1 MAQARE
7 VRDLMR
13 LILLRHGE
21 TEHNR
26 GRLTLGRADVPLNAR
41 GLLQAQAVAAS
52 FGTRP
57 SAIYVSPLLRARQT
71 AAAIE
76 SRTGVAAVVE
86 EALIEMDVGEM
97 EHLTGDELR
106 ERYPEF
112 LRLWLSDPAQARMP
126 GRDTVGDARIS
137 GGETLTEVQ
146 ERAWGAIERMLAVHS
161 GGTVA
166 VVTHNFVILTL
177 MCRALGLPLAGFRK
191 LRHGVAARS
200 VVDISDDG
208 ECRVLQMN
216 DVAHLL
222 AAGLAD
228 DPSGREARP

>member
-1 MAQARE
+1 
-7 VRDLMR
+7 MR

-26 GRLTLGRADVPLNAR
+26 GGLTLGRADVPLNAR

-52 FGTRP
+52 FGVRP
-57 SAIYVSPLLRARQT
+57 DALYVSPLQRARQT

-76 SRTGVAAVVE
+76 SRMRVTAVVDD
-86 EALIEMDVGEM
+86 ALVEMDVGEM
-97 EHLTGDELR
+97 EHLTRDELR
-106 ERYPEF
+106 ERHPEF
-112 LRLWLSDPAQARMP
+112 LRDWISDAADARMP
-126 GRDTVGDARIS
+126 

-146 ERAWGAIERMLAVHS
+146 ARAWGAIERIHAEHAGAADGAS
-161 GGTVA
+161 VA

-177 MCRALGLPLAGFRK
+177 MCRALGLPLKGFRR
-191 LRHGVAARS
+191 LRAGIASRTVIDINAAG
-200 VVDISDDG
+200 D
-208 ECRVLQMN
+208 CRVLQMN
-216 DVAHLL
+216 DLAHLL